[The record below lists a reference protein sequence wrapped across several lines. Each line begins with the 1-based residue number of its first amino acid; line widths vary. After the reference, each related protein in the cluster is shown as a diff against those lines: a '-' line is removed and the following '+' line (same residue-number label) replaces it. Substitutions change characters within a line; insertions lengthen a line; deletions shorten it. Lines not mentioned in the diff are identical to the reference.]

1 MTRKDLPFV
10 KLKCLKTYNTGAGLP
25 YFIEKNSIYLGKVE
39 SRKYEDD
46 IQYVHIYEDDMKTYM
61 GCYISTW
68 FITLSEIDRKN
79 DKVVQYD

>member
-10 KLKCLKTYNTGAGLP
+10 KLKCLKTYNTGAGFP
-25 YFIEKNSIYLGKVE
+25 YLIETDCVYWGKVE
-39 SRKYEDD
+39 SRLYDD
-46 IQYVHIYEDDMKTYM
+46 NIRYVHIYDNNKEYL

-68 FITLSEIDRKN
+68 FITLSELSRRE